1 MTRQSPLL
9 FSITLLA
16 AATISGGQAFAATP
30 PGISLPDDWDVVA
43 VPMHRGGNLLFVEA
57 KINGQDAGFFM
68 LDTGSV
74 LNILDP
80 VTAARLGLE
89 GSGQGHAVGVGGV
102 QQGKYLKVDSL
113 RLGNGTN
120 FVILGP
126 HTMTTMDVSHL
137 KKLFGERFSG
147 LLGTPLWEKLPYTL
161 DYQESQIKFYRR
173 DSFQPPKDAV
183 EVPLKIS
190 DGWPTVP
197 AQINRKHDGTL
208 LLDSGHEGGLDIGSV
223 FSAAHRDLFSGKGE
237 ARGLTQG
244 LGGPRADLNATMD
257 ELKLLGHRFAK
268 VPSTYR
274 ATPHPGG
281 NQPSASIGMLGGQ
294 FMRHFR
300 LTFDYQTGRAWAQW
314 RPDEAARRLAGKKEL
329 LDAVDYAGMT
339 PLTTAMRNDEPD
351 VFRSLLRAGADPNL
365 PDRRHGMNPLTF
377 AIQRGD
383 AKFIQALLTAKV
395 KLDPSPAGTDTPLM
409 LAAALG
415 RREIAEKILDAGA
428 NVNQQR
434 ADGATALMLACMERQ
449 GEVARLLIH
458 RRANVNL
465 TMQSGVTALQMAS
478 EKGDPDVIRAL
489 LAARAKINADQP
501 GGLSPLILA
510 TSNGR
515 AAAAMILLKNQAS
528 VTAARF
534 DGFTP
539 LHGAA
544 EHDLSAVARALLEA
558 GAKIDAA
565 NSQGETPLIMAVKK
579 QKLDLARQLLGAGA
593 DVRAKTKDGLTP
605 LIIAA
610 RTKNATLV
618 ELLEKALLTTKGGQ

>member
-1 MTRQSPLL
+1 MTRRSPLRL
-9 FSITLLA
+9 AMTLLA
-16 AATISGGQAFAATP
+16 AATIAVGQIFSATP
-30 PGISLPDDWDVVA
+30 SGITLPGGRDMVA

-57 KINGQDAGFFM
+57 RINGQDAGFFM

-113 RLGNGTN
+113 RLGNDTN
-120 FVILGP
+120 FVTLGP
-126 HTMTTMDVSHL
+126 HTMTTMDVGHL

-161 DYQESQIKFYRR
+161 DYQESHVRFYRR

-197 AQINRKHDGTL
+197 AQINREHDGTL
-208 LLDSGHEGGLDIGSV
+208 LLDSGHEGGLDIGSA

-281 NQPSASIGMLGGQ
+281 NQPSASLGMLGGQ

-314 RPDEAARRLAGKKEL
+314 RPDEAARRFAGKNEL
-329 LDAVDYAGMT
+329 LNAVDYAGMT
-339 PLTTAMRNDEPD
+339 PLTTAMRNNEADE
-351 VFRSLLRAGADPNL
+351 FKALLRAGADPNL

-383 AKFIQALLTAKV
+383 PKFVHALLAAKV
-395 KLDPSPAGTDTPLM
+395 KLDPSPAGPDTPLM

-415 RREIAEKILDAGA
+415 RNEIVEKLLDAGV

-449 GEVARLLIH
+449 GEVARRLL
-458 RRANVNL
+458 RRKADANL

-478 EKGDPDVIRAL
+478 EKGDPGVIRAL
-489 LAARAKINADQP
+489 LSARAQVNASHP
-501 GGLSPLILA
+501 GGLTPLILA

-515 AAAAMILLKNQAS
+515 GESALLLLKAKAS
-528 VTAARF
+528 VTTARF

-544 EHDLSAVARALLEA
+544 EHNLREVTKALLEA

-565 NSQGETPLIMAVKK
+565 NQKGETPLIMAVKK
-579 QKLDLARQLLGAGA
+579 QHLDLTRQLIDAGA
-593 DVRAKTKDGLTP
+593 DVRIKTRDGLTP
-605 LIIAA
+605 LIIAGE
-610 RTKNATLV
+610 TKNAALIDLLV
-618 ELLEKALLTTKGGQ
+618 KALARK